1 MNPAPAVPGKNSSS
15 AMANSTDLLPVA
27 GVRLSAGT
35 AGIYGAARDDLA
47 LFEICSGA
55 GVSAL
60 FTRNRFCAA
69 PVTVARKHL
78 LHGPVKYLLIN
89 AGNANAGTGTRGIG
103 DTERVC
109 ATLAARAGCEPEAVL
124 PFSTGVIGEY
134 LPVDKICRALPGL
147 CDRLADDAWPDCAGA
162 IMTTDT
168 RPKGFSV
175 RFAVGEESITVTGIA
190 KGAGMIKPDMAT
202 MLAFIATDAAVEQ
215 EALERILASAVEQ
228 SFNRICVDGDTSTND
243 ACVLVATGKR
253 GADRVIGAGSPDFVL
268 LAEQVTEVC
277 TRLARDIVR
286 DAEGATKFVT
296 IRVDNAGS
304 EAECK
309 AVADAVATSPLVK
322 TALYASDP
330 NWGRILAAIGR
341 SDAGNLEID
350 RISLF
355 LNEVCIVENGAR
367 ADDYTEEKGVA
378 AMQEDEIEI
387 RIDLNQGN
395 AGACYWTC
403 DLSHDYVTI
412 NAEYRS

>member
-1 MNPAPAVPGKNSSS
+1 MAVGLTHSPK
-15 AMANSTDLLPVA
+15 LLPVD
-27 GVRLSAGT
+27 GVRLCAGT

-47 LFEICSGA
+47 LFEICDGA
-55 GVSAL
+55 GVSAV

-78 LHGPVKYLLIN
+78 QHGPVKYLLIN
-89 AGNANAGTGTRGIG
+89 AGNANAGTGPRGID

-109 ATLAARAGCEPEAVL
+109 AALAARAGCEPEAVL

-134 LPVDKICRALPGL
+134 LPVDNICRALPGL
-147 CDRLADDAWPDCAGA
+147 WDKLADDAWPDCARA

-168 RPKGFSV
+168 QPKGFSV
-175 RFAVGEESITVTGIA
+175 QFAVGEESITVTGIA

-202 MLAFIATDAAVEQ
+202 MLAFITTDAAVEQ
-215 EALERILASAVEQ
+215 GALERILASAVKQ

-253 GADRVIGAGSPDFVL
+253 GAGRVISAGSPDFVL

-296 IRVDNAGS
+296 IRVDNAGN
-304 EAECK
+304 EAECS
-309 AVADAVATSPLVK
+309 AVANAVATSPLVK

-341 SDAGNLEID
+341 SDAGNLEIG

-355 LNEVCIVENGAR
+355 LNEVCIFENGAR
-367 ADDYTEEKGVA
+367 ADGYTEEKGA
-378 AMQEDEIEI
+378 AVMEDDEIEI
-387 RIDLNQGN
+387 RIDLNQGS
-395 AGACYWTC
+395 ASACYWTC